1 LLFAKGVILVEGD
14 AEEILIPLLIKK
26 VLGVS
31 VDELGVSII
40 NIRST
45 GFENVA
51 IIFHQNRIQ
60 RKCAILTDLDS
71 SIVNHKILETDDD
84 KIKKFK
90 NSCRRS
96 EESGAL
102 RKDSLD
108 KFTKDNEWVDVFYAK
123 HTFEVDFLLEYNEY
137 EIIELIPEV
146 YKKDAKRKVVKEELE
161 TKKSEVAGKRV
172 LTMANNVGKGWF
184 AILLG
189 KYITHKTYIPDYI
202 IDALIFATPEIN
214 QSTVKNILEYRLEI
228 DKADELDLTREKL
241 KSFCKNESTLQD
253 VIKTLSIETD
263 GDDAGLNFL
272 KRF

>member
-1 LLFAKGVILVEGD
+1 
-14 AEEILIPLLIKK
+14 
-26 VLGVS
+26 
-31 VDELGVSII
+31 
-40 NIRST
+40 
-45 GFENVA
+45 VA

-71 SIVNHKILETDDD
+71 SIVNHKILEADDD
-84 KIKKFK
+84 KTKKFK

-108 KFTKDNEWVDVFYAK
+108 KFIKDNEWIDVFYAK

-146 YKKDAKRKVVKEELE
+146 YKKDAKRKAVEVELK
-161 TKKSEVAGKRV
+161 TKKAEVAGKRV

-214 QSTVKNILEYRLEI
+214 QSTVKNILEYRLKKNKEESLEGTK
-228 DKADELDLTREKL
+228 KAL
-241 KSFCKNESTLQD
+241 KSFNESTCTMHD
-253 VIKTLSIETD
+253 VIKVFSKEMEN
-263 GDDAGLNFL
+263 DDAGLNFL
-272 KRF
+272 KKF